1 MLRYQ
6 PPDWTVESVV
16 ADARELRRRGAWGSL
31 TGLDRLAERALGDI
45 GCLDGMS
52 SLLHLD
58 CDPSNAGIGPGAGG
72 EAALI
77 DWDMAGWGAPELD
90 LAYLHLH
97 PFEAAGSVDRDVLL
111 AGYWIERAGMGSI
124 PDESER
130 QIRQWTADRVF
141 ALSLVAGARRSLE
154 GGFAPG
160 GRADR
165 YWAAMRP
172 LLCRRL
178 DAMVAE

>member
-6 PPDWTVESVV
+6 PADWTVESVV

-31 TGLDRLAERALGDI
+31 SGLDRLAERALGDI
-45 GCLDGMS
+45 GCLEGMS

-58 CDPSNAGIGPGAGG
+58 CDPSNAGIGESG

-97 PFEAAGSVDRDVLL
+97 PFEAAASVERPLL
-111 AGYWIERAGMGSI
+111 LDGYWAERAQTGPI
-124 PDESER
+124 PDEGER
-130 QIRQWTADRVF
+130 RFRQWTADRVF
-141 ALSLVAGARRSLE
+141 ALALVEGARRSLE
-154 GGFAPG
+154 GRFAPG